1 MRLSLRWRLTSA
13 LVLFGIVPAAIVA
26 WVAYRSTL
34 EAEFKQAILIKEAA
48 QSASERLVLSLIGEK
63 GEFPPKW
70 DDSRKQE
77 LNVKLGEVARDFTV
91 RGAQILVVD
100 PAKKIVLRHLP
111 GGELDKSDS
120 WGGLGRYAA
129 FVSKANGSNN
139 GAFVGE
145 NGTARVPADETFEVP
160 ELVGYA
166 PLEVQRPEKQPK
178 YAVLVIV
185 PEAQAYATI
194 YEDLRMTGLV
204 LVLCAAVTGILGL
217 WMGRW
222 FVTPLYQVM
231 DVTHQLHQGVLTLKT
246 HLSRTDELGQLAG
259 QVNSVVDKLSNVVSQ
274 IRSATGSVSTASS
287 ELNSSAQQLAQG
299 AAEQAGTLQEIA
311 SSLQGVDAS
320 VARNAQHAKDTARTA
335 NQASAQAERGGE
347 AVQETVAAMREIAQK
362 ITVVEDIAYQ
372 TNLLA
377 LNAAIEAARAGAQ
390 GKGFAVVAG
399 EVRKLAERSQ
409 AAAQQ
414 IGELAS
420 KSVAVAEN
428 AGQLLE
434 RTVPMIR
441 DTSTLVSEIAAA
453 SQEQMNAIRE
463 INVGVSQLDEV
474 VQQNAAAS
482 HELAATSSDLA
493 FQAST
498 LQHHVQFFQVDP
510 ESNGQMPPHHAPPPP
525 PSPRPPGGH
534 TPGRRLPPP
543 HRPGPSGLGPDTHGP
558 SPAHLPPHPPNHGG
572 GASDTRGLGGG
583 HMGGGQHGGGVVV
596 NLDDD
601 DNFERF

>member
-1 MRLSLRWRLTSA
+1 MKLSLRQQITLA

-26 WVAYRSTL
+26 YFTLDSTSYYR
-34 EAEFKQAILIKEAA
+34 AKQ
-48 QSASERLVLSLIGEK
+48 ERLIRQAAGSISNRLMKLIVLTH
-63 GEFPPKW
+63 PPK
-70 DDSRKQE
+70 DSKEPVEWPESINKQSVNNE
-77 LNVKLGEVARDFTV
+77 ILGKVADEYEIPR
-91 RGAQILVVD
+91 AQIWIVD
-100 PAKKIVLRHLP
+100 SARNVLLHRSSD
-111 GGELDKSDS
+111 GQLDQSPRQFPQQYSRMFEHASDS
-120 WGGLGRYAA
+120 AGYAGGVLP
-129 FVSKANGSNN
+129 
-139 GAFVGE
+139 
-145 NGTARVPADETFEVP
+145 VPADQVGSES
-160 ELVGYA
+160 ELVGFW
-166 PLEVQRPEKQPK
+166 PIPVKKPPDEKMS
-178 YAVLVIV
+178 YAVLVV
-185 PEAQAYATI
+185 LPTNVAYSAIISMEWKIGGILASCLMATI
-194 YEDLRMTGLV
+194 VFGLY
-204 LVLCAAVTGILGL
+204 LG
-217 WMGRW
+217 RKI
-222 FVTPLYQVM
+222 VSPLDQVREI
-231 DVTHQLHQGVLTLKT
+231 THQLHQGNLTLKT
-246 HLSRTDELGQLAG
+246 NLHRSDELGQLAT
-259 QVNSVVDKLSNVVSQ
+259 QVDSVVDKLSNVVSQ
-274 IRSATGSVSTASS
+274 IRSATGSVSTASG

-311 SSLQGVDAS
+311 SSLQGVDSS

-409 AAAQQ
+409 SAAQQ

-463 INVGVSQLDEV
+463 INVGVTQLDEV

-493 FQAST
+493 FQATT

-510 ESNGQMPPHHAPPPP
+510 ESNGQMPPHHSPPP
-525 PSPRPPGGH
+525 PRPPGHGH
-534 TPGRRLPPP
+534 GRRLPPP
-543 HRPGPSGLGPDTHGP
+543 HRPGSGGHGPDTHGP
-558 SPAHLPPHPPNHGG
+558 SPAHLPPHSPAGG
-572 GASDTRGLGGG
+572 GTSSGPPSNV
-583 HMGGGQHGGGVVV
+583 HGGGVVV

-601 DNFERF
+601 ADFERF

>member
-1 MRLSLRWRLTSA
+1 MKLSLRWRLTSA
-13 LVLFGIVPAAIVA
+13 LVIFGIVPALIVA
-26 WVAYRSTL
+26 WVAYRSTDDAKEKEKL
-34 EAEFKQAILIKEAA
+34 LITQAAHAASDRIYIALANDNKGKTPPEWVNSPAVKDELARILAFIPSDFALRNA
-48 QSASERLVLSLIGEK
+48 QIVLTDPSEQVLLKRSPK
-63 GEFPPKW
+63 GEQDQSWKSLPPRYIPAWQRASGASSGNLK
-70 DDSRKQE
+70 
-77 LNVKLGEVARDFTV
+77 GESHRTV
-91 RGAQILVVD
+91 
-100 PAKKIVLRHLP
+100 
-111 GGELDKSDS
+111 
-120 WGGLGRYAA
+120 
-129 FVSKANGSNN
+129 VSAEQDG
-139 GAFVGE
+139 
-145 NGTARVPADETFEVP
+145 EVP
-160 ELVGYA
+160 EIVGYA
-166 PLEVQRPEKQPK
+166 PVGLSHPPGSAS

-185 PEAQAYATI
+185 PIADAYKTV
-194 YEDLRMTGLV
+194 YEDYTLIVAV
-204 LVLCAAVTGILGL
+204 LVACGAITGALGL

-222 FVTPLYQVM
+222 FVSPLYQVM

-246 HLSRTDELGQLAG
+246 NLKRSDELGQLAD
-259 QVNSVVDKLSNVVSQ
+259 QVDSVVDKLGTVVSQ
-274 IRSATGSVSTASS
+274 IRGATSSVSTASG

-510 ESNGQMPPHHAPPPP
+510 ESNGQMAPHHGPPL
-525 PSPRPPGGH
+525 PSPRPPSHGH
-534 TPGRRLPPP
+534 GRRLPPP
-543 HRPGPSGLGPDTHGP
+543 NRPGGGGLGPDSHGP
-558 SPAHLPPHPPNHGG
+558 SPAHLPPHQPNHGG
-572 GASDTRGLGGG
+572 GGANAGALGG
-583 HMGGGQHGGGVVV
+583 HLGGTQHGGGVVV